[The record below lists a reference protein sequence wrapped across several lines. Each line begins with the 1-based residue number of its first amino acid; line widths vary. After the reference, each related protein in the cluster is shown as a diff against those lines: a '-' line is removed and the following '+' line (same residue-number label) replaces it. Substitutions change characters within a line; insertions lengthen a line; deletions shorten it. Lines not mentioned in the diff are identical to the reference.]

1 MHWVMSQNPAYRSG
15 LCHKNLN
22 NIQWVVSQNPTPHV
36 LGNFI
41 QSIPHAV
48 NHVKKSCS
56 TYSKVTVI
64 KLIIPI
70 SHVQGHFTKSYSSCI
85 RGTFKTS
92 LNPFHMHMHMQ

>member
-1 MHWVMSQNPAYRSG
+1 MHWVMSQNPASCSG
-15 LCHKNLN
+15 LCHKNLD

-41 QSIPHAV
+41 LSIPHAV

-56 TYSKVTVI
+56 THSKVTVI

-70 SHVQGHFTKSYSSCI
+70 SHVRGHFIKSYFSWI
-85 RGTFKTS
+85 RETYETS
-92 LNPFHMHMHMQ
+92 LNAFHMQ

>member
-1 MHWVMSQNPAYRSG
+1 MHWVMSQNPASGSG
-15 LCHKNLN
+15 LCHTNLN
-22 NIQWVVSQNPTPHV
+22 NIQYVVSHNPTPHV

-56 TYSKVTVI
+56 THSKVTVI

-70 SHVQGHFTKSYSSCI
+70 SHVQEHFLKSYSSCI
-85 RGTFKTS
+85 RETYETS
-92 LNPFHMHMHMQ
+92 LNPFHMQ

>member
-1 MHWVMSQNPAYRSG
+1 MHWVMPQNLASRKG

-48 NHVKKSCS
+48 DHVKKSCS
-56 TYSKVTVI
+56 TYSKVPVI

-70 SHVQGHFTKSYSSCI
+70 SHVQG
-85 RGTFKTS
+85 TS
-92 LNPFHMHMHMQ
+92 